1 MISHRLGKVTA
12 VIPPDRKVDDVDTA
26 ETELQVGQCPRQNAD
41 RQEAQDTQHMK
52 DVWGTL
58 AKAHDS
64 AFNGHCQVRISESSS
79 HEP

>member
-1 MISHRLGKVTA
+1 MTA
-12 VIPPDRKVDDVDTA
+12 VISQDRKVDDVDTA
-26 ETELQVGQCPRQNAD
+26 DTELQVGQCPRHNANRREAKD
-41 RQEAQDTQHMK
+41 RQHMK

-64 AFNGHCQVRISESSS
+64 AFNGHCQVGISESSS